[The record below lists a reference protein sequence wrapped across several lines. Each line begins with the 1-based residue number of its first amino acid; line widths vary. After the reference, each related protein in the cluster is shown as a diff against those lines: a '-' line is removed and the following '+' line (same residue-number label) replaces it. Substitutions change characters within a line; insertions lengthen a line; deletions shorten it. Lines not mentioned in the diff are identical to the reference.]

1 MREATCITYHEL
13 SILIPTFND
22 ECYQLVSCLCRQLKS
37 YPISWEI
44 IVADD
49 ASTDM
54 ETRQTNQHIQELPYC
69 QYIERTTNVGRAGIR
84 NFLARQAQYE
94 WLLFIDSDMTIP
106 DDYIDKYLTCKEVD
120 VVDGGIK
127 INPAG
132 QKGNLRCLHE
142 LRTEKKHTLKY
153 RSENPYQDFHTANF
167 LIKRQIML
175 THPFDERFVK
185 YGYEDVLFGKSL
197 QDLHIPILHIDNPA
211 IFEIFE
217 DNPSFIAKTEEGLRT
232 LYRFRDEL
240 KHYSHMLTK
249 IDRLRHYVP
258 LSLIR
263 LWHRLM
269 GKWERQL
276 LNSKHPNLRIFDLYR
291 LGYYLCLKD
300 DVRE

>member
-1 MREATCITYHEL
+1 MREAPDIKYHEI

-22 ECYQLVSCLCRQLKS
+22 ECDQLVVDLCHQLQP
-37 YPISWEI
+37 YPITWEI

-49 ASTDM
+49 ASTNM
-54 ETRQTNQHIQELPYC
+54 KIRETNHYIQQYPHC
-69 QYIERTTNVGRAGIR
+69 QYIERTINVGRAGIR
-84 NFLARQAQYE
+84 NFLARQAHYE
-94 WLLFIDSDMTIP
+94 WLLFIDSDMRIP
-106 DDYIDKYLTCKEVD
+106 ADFIDKYLNCEEAD

-127 INPAG
+127 IIPSR

-153 RSENPYQDFHTANF
+153 RLEHPYQDFHTANF
-167 LIKRQIML
+167 LIRRPIML

-185 YGYEDVLFGKSL
+185 YGYEDVFLGKTL
-197 QDLHIPILHIDNPA
+197 QDQHIPILHIDNPA

-217 DNPSFIAKTEEGLRT
+217 DNASFIAKTEEGLRT
-232 LYRFRDEL
+232 LYQFREEL
-240 KHYSHMLTK
+240 KNYSHMIAK
-249 IDRLRHYVP
+249 INRLRHYVP

-263 LWHRLM
+263 LWHWVM

-276 LNSKHPNLRIFDLYR
+276 LIKHPNLRIFDLYR

-300 DVRE
+300 TIRE